1 MYKSINAWS
10 RRKAHPRLRWLG
22 REVFHILLTFI
33 IGVAIA
39 TVYHQLVISK
49 FIRSSLERVC
59 TVYGRDEQ
67 ECKAGIDDILDES
80 EQVLDNNLNVKGE

>member
-1 MYKSINAWS
+1 MDKQINAWS
-10 RRKAHPRLRWLG
+10 RRKTHPRLRWLG

-39 TVYHQLVISK
+39 TVYHQLVTNKSV
-49 FIRSSLERVC
+49 RSSLESVC
-59 TVYGRDEQ
+59 SAYGRDEQ

-80 EQVLDNNLNVKGE
+80 DGVVDNNLNVKGE